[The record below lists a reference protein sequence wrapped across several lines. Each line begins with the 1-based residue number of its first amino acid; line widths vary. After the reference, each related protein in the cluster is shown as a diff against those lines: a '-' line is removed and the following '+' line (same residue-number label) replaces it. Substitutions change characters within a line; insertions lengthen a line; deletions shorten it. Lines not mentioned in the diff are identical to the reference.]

1 MKISLGRLA
10 ELTGAR
16 LAGDGALEVT
26 GAAGLLEAGPSDVSF
41 LENPKYSEHVLV
53 SKAAAVF
60 LPPLAEKVAGGPAN
74 RLYMDRPRWGYT
86 KVLELI
92 YQEKW
97 KPEPPLLSPKADIHF
112 EAKLG
117 KDVAVGPFTVLKGRT
132 LVGERTRIASQCYIG
147 YNARVGKDCVLHPGV
162 HIGDYCEVGD
172 RVILQPGAVIGSDG
186 FGYDTDP
193 QTGVHRK
200 VPQVGRVVLED
211 DVEIGANVTID
222 RATTGET
229 RIGAGTKVDNLVQFG
244 HNVTT
249 GRNCLVISQV
259 GVAGSTKIG
268 HQVVLAGQAGIAGHI
283 SIGDGAVVTAQ
294 TGVMSD
300 VPPKAVLFGSP
311 ARPHREA
318 MKLQAIFGK
327 LPAMYEAFKKRRL
340 EDA

>member
-16 LAGDGALEVT
+16 LAGDASLEVA
-26 GAAGLLEAGPSDVSF
+26 GAAGLLEAGPEDVSF
-41 LENPKYSEHVLV
+41 LENPKYADHVLQ
-53 SKAAAVF
+53 SKAGAVF
-60 LPPLAEKVAGGPAN
+60 LPPLAEKVPGGPAN
-74 RLYMDRPRWGYT
+74 RLYMERPRWGYT
-86 KVLELI
+86 KVLELL

-97 KPEPPLLSPKADIHF
+97 KPEPPVLSPKADIHF

-117 KDVAVGPFTVLKGRT
+117 RDVAVGPFTVIKGRT
-132 LVGERTRIASQCYIG
+132 LVGERTRIGAQCYVG
-147 YNARVGKDCVLHPGV
+147 YNSRIGKDCVLHPGV
-162 HIGDYCEVGD
+162 YIGDYCEVGD

-186 FGYDTDP
+186 YGYETDP
-193 QTGVHRK
+193 KTGVHHK

-211 DVEIGANVTID
+211 DVEVGANVTID

-229 RIGAGTKVDNLVQFG
+229 RVGAGTKVDNLVQLG

-249 GRNCLVISQV
+249 GRNCLIISQV

-283 SIGDGAVVTAQ
+283 TIGDGAVVTAQ

-300 VPPKAVLFGSP
+300 VPPKSILFGSP

-318 MKLQAIFGK
+318 MKLQALFGK
-327 LPAMYEAFKKRRL
+327 LPEMYEAFKKSRSS
-340 EDA
+340 